1 MIKEMLKHFQL
12 KLKDEKGEVSVEWA
26 LVAVAMGS
34 VIILVFNP
42 GISAA
47 LSTAIATIS
56 GYLTTA

>member
-1 MIKEMLKHFQL
+1 MKKMLKEMHK
-12 KLKDEKGEVSVEWA
+12 KLKQEKGEVSVEWA

-34 VIILVFNP
+34 IIILVFNP
-42 GISAA
+42 GITAA